1 MHKSKKKTLVQGLFN
16 SVLTYCL
23 PLFGGCSKMDINRLQ
38 FQQNKAARVVLNYP
52 SWSCRET
59 MFNEIQWLSV
69 RQLIVYHTL
78 MTVYNIRKDKSPEI
92 LAKKLLRENH
102 NGHII
107 VPNVQLS
114 LYRSSFSFRGA
125 ILWNRLPREIRDENS
140 KQIFKSQL
148 RCWIVKNTQRFDD

>member
-1 MHKSKKKTLVQGLFN
+1 MNKSKKKPLVQGVFN
-16 SVLTYCL
+16 SVVNYCL
-23 PLFGGCSKMDINRLQ
+23 PLFGGCSKMDIDRLQ
-38 FQQNKAARVVLNYP
+38 YQQNKAARFVLNYP

-59 MFNEIQWLSV
+59 MFDEIQWVRV
-69 RQLIVYHTL
+69 RQLVVYHTL
-78 MTVYNIRKDKSPEI
+78 LTVYNIRKYKSPEI

-107 VPNVQLS
+107 VPYLQLS

-125 ILWNRLPREIRDENS
+125 ILWNRLPRKIRDENS

-148 RCWIVKNTQRFDD
+148 RCWSVKNTQQFDD